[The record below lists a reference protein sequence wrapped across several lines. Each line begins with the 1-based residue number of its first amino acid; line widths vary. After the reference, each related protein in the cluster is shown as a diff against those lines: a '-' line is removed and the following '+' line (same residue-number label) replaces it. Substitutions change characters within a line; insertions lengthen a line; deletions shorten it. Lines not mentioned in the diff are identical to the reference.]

1 MPSTPC
7 SPLCSA
13 LRRQRAIRVAQIS
26 NVRDL
31 EAKESWQ
38 ILDLAS
44 PSLCMVSL
52 LCRYY
57 TEEVHRAAFVL
68 PKFVADTLPT
78 TKAKKVTA
86 SPSERLSFGGVA
98 ADDSTLTRASQP
110 AS

>member
-13 LRRQRAIRVAQIS
+13 LRRQRASRVAQIS
-26 NVRDL
+26 NVRDR

-78 TKAKKVTA
+78 TKAKKVL
-86 SPSERLSFGGVA
+86 P
-98 ADDSTLTRASQP
+98 RASAFLLGGWLRMTAP
-110 AS
+110 